1 MNEWFPLGV
10 VPRMFDITKEF
21 FKLPFHVRLQI
32 MNSLG
37 APVEDETFVEAVKY
51 LREKNLL
58 SEYITAI
65 RDKARERQHE
75 DVRD

>member
-37 APVEDETFVEAVKY
+37 APVEDETFRRGSQVST
-51 LREKNLL
+51 REESAL
-58 SEYITAI
+58 
-65 RDKARERQHE
+65 
-75 DVRD
+75 